1 LNWFKRTF
9 FVLIII
15 FSFLFCKKTE
25 ERPCF
30 KSSGKIVNKT
40 VYLGD
45 FTALNLYQNI
55 DYELVRDSL
64 NYIDI
69 SCGENLYPF
78 ISFSVSDSALT
89 IKNNNKCRFLRGYD
103 KNVIAKIHIR
113 ELSNIYYE
121 GTENLFSIDTISAN
135 YCTIMVRNSGG
146 NLELKIKS
154 KELYINKT
162 NATGRLLLSGTTNK
176 AKFTNHSFNT
186 FDVTKLIIRDS
197 VNFLNQGFG
206 NMYINTSGIDV
217 LGRIESDGNV
227 FYKGIPALFNVQEF
241 GKGKFLNLE

>member
-1 LNWFKRTF
+1 M
-9 FVLIII
+9 
-15 FSFLFCKKTE
+15 FSFLFCKKTD

-30 KSSGKIVNKT
+30 KSSGKIVTKT
-40 VYLGD
+40 LYLGD

-55 DYELVRDSL
+55 EYELVKDSL

-78 ISFSVSDSALT
+78 ISFSVADSALT

-121 GTENLFSIDTISAN
+121 GTENLYSKDTISAD
-135 YCTIMVRNSGG
+135 YCTIMLRNSGG

-154 KELYINKT
+154 KEVYISKI
-162 NATGRLLLSGTTNK
+162 NATGRLFISGTTYK
-176 AKFTNHSFNT
+176 ANFTNHSYNA
-186 FDVTKLIIRDS
+186 FDVSSLIIRDS
-197 VNFLNQGFG
+197 VNFLNQGYG
-206 NMYINTSGIDV
+206 NMYIRTFGIDV
-217 LGRIESDGNV
+217 FGRIESDGNV
-227 FYKGIPALFNVQEF
+227 FYKGIPALSNVQEF